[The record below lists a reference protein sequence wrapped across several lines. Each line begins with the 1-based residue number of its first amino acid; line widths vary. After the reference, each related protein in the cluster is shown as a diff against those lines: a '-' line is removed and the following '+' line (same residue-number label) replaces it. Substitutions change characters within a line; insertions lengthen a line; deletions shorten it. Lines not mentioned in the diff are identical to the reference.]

1 MKNRYQNALWM
12 VAAGVLTLTSCSSDE
27 LVGGA
32 ASERGKV
39 SLFGLDV
46 SNIEQVIND
55 ASGTSRAAY
64 DVSDYIV
71 EFYAQ
76 DSETPY
82 ETYVYGDMPGAVE
95 LPVGTYTARVR
106 SHELQKAEW
115 DRPYFVGE
123 SSPFVITAGEITEI
137 DPVVCKFASLK
148 VSVKFGPKLAAV
160 LGDDV
165 KVTVVANDDGRLVY
179 TKDNT
184 SAGYFATLSGS
195 TTLAYTFSGT
205 VDGYKEEFTHTYTN
219 VEAGQHRIITFE
231 KGASLPVPEDPTGS
245 VNPAGITIDV
255 TYQDVALDGS
265 VDPGKEEVLPDE
277 DEPGKLPDITGGD
290 DPNQGGNQGGNEGGD
305 DPVTPPAGDP
315 ITFSGTL
322 QDGGVY
328 TTQQLDEYVL
338 NISCTKGV
346 KDILVKIDSD
356 QLTEEIL
363 VDMANLAQEFSL
375 TEPKYYESLKILDLP
390 CGDAVIN
397 QPMVKFD
404 ITGFMPLIEALD
416 PSHSVFTL
424 TVIDNDDNR
433 KVVSFTINYIR

>member
-265 VDPGKEEVLPDE
+265 VDPGKEETLPDE

-328 TTQQLDEYVL
+328 FNTDLEIANVIIKCQ
-338 NISCTKGV
+338 NKC
-346 KDILVKIDSD
+346 KDIMVKIESGFLSKD
-356 QLTEEIL
+356 EL
-363 VDMANLAQEFSL
+363 VSVAHLNDEFSL
-375 TEPKYYESLKILDLP
+375 TDPQYYDALAALTLKH
-390 CGDAVIN
+390 GDEVAGQSEIN
-397 QPMVKFD
+397 FD
-404 ITGFMPLIEALD
+404 ISMFMSLLGAGKGK
-416 PSHSVFTL
+416 SSVFQL
-424 TVIDNDDNR
+424 TVTDMDGNTKPIT
-433 KVVSFTINYIR
+433 FTIKVAP